1 MLYTNKL
8 NAKCLELTTN
18 FFKKIFENSSI
29 SINMGKING
38 ISIKYDF
45 SKNQINEYQKKYLK
59 YKQKYINLINKKI
72 LK

>member
-8 NAKCLELTTN
+8 NAKCLELTRN

>member
-1 MLYTNKL
+1 MLYKNEL
-8 NAKCLELTTN
+8 SAKCLELTRN
-18 FFKKIFENSSI
+18 FFTKIFKNSSI

-45 SKNQINEYQKKYLK
+45 SKNQINEYKKKYLK
-59 YKQKYINLINKKI
+59 YKNKYINLINKKI